1 MKIMAPAGDRSRMDA
16 AIQAGADEVYMGL
29 VGYGARRFAGNFTP
43 EEYIEAIREA
53 HRFGVSVNLTLNTIL
68 SDTELDALYDSI
80 AVIYQAGLDSVIVQ
94 DFGVARWLQKN
105 FPDLPLHAS
114 TQMSLTHSEELNL
127 LKKQGFNRAVLAREL
142 TLDEIAEIRSKTDL
156 ELEIFASGAL
166 CLSCSGK
173 CCLSSFIGGR
183 SGNRGMCTQ
192 PCRQLYRKIN
202 SSPDELRDGYFL
214 SLKDQWHQRAEI
226 KRLIDLG
233 VDSIK
238 LEGRMKSPFYVFEAV
253 RYYRQLI
260 DEINK
265 SGRNS
270 SLIRIVC
277 KGLDDD
283 TGSGEKSSDS
293 NPALSTLRSGPGREM
308 DRISPRIAR
317 LFNRGYDHGYFYQKD
332 PAIVNPYFSSN
343 FGVEIGRTAGRYVE
357 LSAPVHNGDG
367 IVYLDRN
374 FQKIDGHNVSWI
386 DLVDGRSFRPKKV
399 DFADKG
405 QTVLFENDAPP
416 DAVYVFKTSD
426 YLLEKELTNR
436 LKQTR
441 RYSAIDADLTAQVGK
456 PLRLKFTISPHSNFG
471 KDLSVT
477 LESEAPL
484 AESRRVAADPDVLRE
499 SLDRLGDTPFFLKD
513 CRIKADSNVFV
524 PKSEIN
530 QLRQKAAAALEEK
543 VKFARN
549 RKLKSDRYHVAF
561 TASTSK
567 GENAGI
573 RNQAPDPD
581 QKTASF
587 SESGDTSN
595 LSQIRKQSFSAAV
608 QTEAQFQACLRFGV
622 PKIHYITTPVL
633 FPSVQIGT
641 TSGETIS
648 GKLSD
653 PLAGSLFAAEQ
664 FEKQGITYSADWTFN
679 IGNSESVLFLADLL
693 PNMQTICFSPEISER
708 ACRDLAMSARR
719 KLEDRPLRFAL
730 PVYGYLNGMFT
741 RKTLFDDS
749 RVDLI
754 SQDER
759 PITVF
764 NNRDLYPE
772 LKGMTGSSIRYGIPL
787 DIIDAISWILEADID
802 EVRFDFTQESPEEVS
817 EILDRAMNPQ
827 KSRYNLQ
834 SYGFGK
840 GIF

>member
-16 AIQAGADEVYMGL
+16 AIQAGANEVYMGL
-29 VGYGARRFAGNFTP
+29 AGYGARRFAGNFTP
-43 EEYIEAIREA
+43 EEYVEAIREA
-53 HRFGVSVNLTLNTIL
+53 HHFGVSVSLTLNTIL
-68 SDTELDALYDSI
+68 SDAELDALYDSI
-80 AVIYQAGLDSVIVQ
+80 AAIYEAGLDSVIVQ

-114 TQMSLTHSEELNL
+114 TQMSLAHSEELNL

-142 TLDEIAEIRSKTDL
+142 TLDEIADLRSKTDL
-156 ELEIFASGAL
+156 ELEVFASGAL

-202 SSPDELRDGYFL
+202 SRPDELRDGYFL

-253 RYYRQLI
+253 QYYRQLI
-260 DEINK
+260 DELTQNE
-265 SGRNS
+265 SV
-270 SLIRIVC
+270 RIIC
-277 KGLDDD
+277 KGLDGDPK
-283 TGSGEKSSDS
+283 EKNQPS
-293 NPALSTLRSGPGREM
+293 NPDSALGVMRSGPKWET
-308 DRISPRIAR
+308 DRTSPRIAR

-374 FQKIDGHNVSWI
+374 YQKINGHNVSWI
-386 DLVDGRSFRPKKV
+386 DLADGKSFRLKKV
-399 DFADKG
+399 DSAEKD
-405 QTVLFENDAPP
+405 QTVLFENEVPP

-456 PLRLKFTISPHSNFG
+456 PLRLKFSVSRCSNFE
-471 KDLSVT
+471 KNLSVT

-484 AESRRVAADPDVLRE
+484 TESRRVTPDPAVLRE

-524 PKSEIN
+524 PKSLIN

-543 VKFARN
+543 IRFSRD
-549 RKLKSDRYHVAF
+549 RKLQSSRYYVAPTTSISGRQDAATQNDLTDQKSDSFIDSDNALN
-561 TASTSK
+561 TA
-567 GENAGI
+567 
-573 RNQAPDPD
+573 
-581 QKTASF
+581 
-587 SESGDTSN
+587 
-595 LSQIRKQSFSAAV
+595 LHRKNSFSAAV

-622 PKIHYITTPVL
+622 PKIHYITAPVL
-633 FPSVQIGT
+633 FPSVQSGS

-664 FEKQGITYSADWTFN
+664 FEKQGIFYSTDWPFN
-679 IGNSESVLFLADLL
+679 IGNSESILFLADLL
-693 PNMQTICFSPEISER
+693 PHMETICFSPEISER
-708 ACRDLAMSARR
+708 ACRDLAVNARR
-719 KLEDRPLRFAL
+719 KLVGRPLRFAL
-730 PVYGYLNGMFT
+730 PVYGFLNGMFT
-741 RKTLFDDS
+741 RKTLFEDA
-749 RVDLI
+749 RVELI

-764 NNRDLYPE
+764 NNRELYPE
-772 LKGMTGSSIRYGIPL
+772 IKGMTGSSIRYGIPL
-787 DIIDAISWILEADID
+787 DIIDAISWILEAGID
-802 EVRFDFTQESPEEVS
+802 EVRFDFTEESADEVY

-827 KSRYNLQ
+827 KNRYALQ